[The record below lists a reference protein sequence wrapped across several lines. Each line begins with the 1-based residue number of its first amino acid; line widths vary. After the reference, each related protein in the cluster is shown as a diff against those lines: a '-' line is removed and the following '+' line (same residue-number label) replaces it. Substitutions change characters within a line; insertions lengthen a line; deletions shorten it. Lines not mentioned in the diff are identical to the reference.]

1 MGKYCICFCRVST
14 QQQDLIQQTNSII
27 SEADRMG
34 YDKDHQI
41 IIEYKESGIQL
52 SSNERAGIDKL
63 KYTIQNNPN
72 IDCVIC
78 WELSRIARR
87 ADVIYEIRDF
97 FLNNKIQWV
106 VMTPYMRLLES
117 DGKMSQTS
125 SIMLGLFT
133 SLAESEMAIKESNVN
148 KLTSCHST

>member
-27 SEADRMG
+27 SEAERMG

-78 WELSRIARR
+78 WELSRIP
-87 ADVIYEIRDF
+87 VEQMLF
-97 FLNNKIQWV
+97 
-106 VMTPYMRLLES
+106 MRLE
-117 DGKMSQTS
+117 T
-125 SIMLGLFT
+125 FF
-133 SLAESEMAIKESNVN
+133 
-148 KLTSCHST
+148 

>member
-52 SSNERAGIDKL
+52 SSNERAGI
-63 KYTIQNNPN
+63 
-72 IDCVIC
+72 
-78 WELSRIARR
+78 
-87 ADVIYEIRDF
+87 
-97 FLNNKIQWV
+97 
-106 VMTPYMRLLES
+106 
-117 DGKMSQTS
+117 
-125 SIMLGLFT
+125 
-133 SLAESEMAIKESNVN
+133 
-148 KLTSCHST
+148 LTV